1 MDPVGILAIF
11 VGGVVC
17 IFGYRIFQ
25 DALPLWGAVTGAAF
39 SVYLSTIFYPLP
51 GGVLQI
57 TVPQAV
63 AAGIGALLGLLMAR
77 YIPFVIV
84 FMTGAVLG
92 GLLANFTYPLLM
104 RGQTS
109 LVVVILAAAVAGLLA
124 VRFQELV
131 MIVATAFLGALG
143 LVYGIYLLVNMDVI
157 WLAIIFFI
165 LGFGG
170 AAAQY
175 KDAHP

>member
-1 MDPVGILAIF
+1 MDPVGIIAIF

-39 SVYLSTIFYPLP
+39 AVYLSTVFYPFP
-51 GGVLQI
+51 GGVPQV

-63 AAGIGALLGLLMAR
+63 AAGVGALLGLLLAR

-92 GLLANFTYPLLM
+92 GLLANLGYPMLM

-109 LVVVILAAAVAGLLA
+109 LVVVVIAAAVAGLLA

-131 MIVATAFLGALG
+131 MIVATSFLGALG
-143 LVYGIYLLVNMDVI
+143 LAYGLFLLIRIDLI
-157 WLAIIFFI
+157 WLALIFFL

>member
-1 MDPVGILAIF
+1 MDPIGIIAIF

-17 IFGYRIFQ
+17 VFGYRIFL
-25 DALPLWGAVTGAAF
+25 DALPIWGALTGAAF
-39 SVYLSTIFYPLP
+39 LVYLSTIFYPFP
-51 GGVLQI
+51 GGVPQV

-63 AAGIGALLGLLMAR
+63 AAGVGVVLGLLLAR
-77 YIPFVIV
+77 FIPTVLV

-92 GLLANFTYPLLM
+92 GLVADVGYPMLM
-104 RGQTS
+104 RGQTN
-109 LVVVILAAAVAGLLA
+109 LVVTIAAAAVAGILS
-124 VRFQELV
+124 VRFEELV
-131 MIVATAFLGALG
+131 MIVATAFLGSLG
-143 LVYGIYLLVNMDVI
+143 LAYGLYLLTRMDLI

-170 AAAQY
+170 AATQY